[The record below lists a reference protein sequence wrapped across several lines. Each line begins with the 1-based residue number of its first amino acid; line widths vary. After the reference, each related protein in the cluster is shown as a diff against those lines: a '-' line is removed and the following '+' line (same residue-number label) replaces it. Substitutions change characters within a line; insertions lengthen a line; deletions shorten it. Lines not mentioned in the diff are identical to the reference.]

1 VDDIQEAE
9 MLRLLIVWLITFG
22 LWQAAYAQVA
32 DNPHADKAGRKAQ
45 QAVKS
50 HNPHS
55 DKAKAL
61 ADQAAQSVKP
71 GVSKEQERLNSDMG
85 LSPAEKQ
92 EAASKPGGRLS
103 PSERVYIF
111 VSSSMPMEALR
122 RYASDLDRL
131 ADPNIVMVLR
141 GFVGGMKR
149 FKPTGDFIGQVLRKD
164 EACEPGKQQCE
175 AYQAGIQ
182 IDPMLFRKYGIKQV
196 PAVVYVPQVQVADS
210 DDKAGSQTDGRDYSV
225 VYGDA
230 SLGYV
235 LGMVG
240 RECGWSLVDEVAEM
254 LK

>member
-1 VDDIQEAE
+1 VDGIQEAE
-9 MLRLLIVWLITFG
+9 MLRLLTALLITSV

-50 HNPHS
+50 QNPHS
-55 DKAKAL
+55 GKAKAI
-61 ADQAAQSVKP
+61 AGEAAQSVKP
-71 GVSKEQERLNSDMG
+71 GVNKEQGRLTSEMG
-85 LSPAEKQ
+85 LSPVDSQ
-92 EAASKPGGRLS
+92 EAAKPGRLS
-103 PSERVYIF
+103 QSERVYIF
-111 VSSSMPMEALR
+111 VSASMPMTALR

-164 EACEPGKQQCE
+164 EACELGKEQCE

-182 IDPMLFRKYGIKQV
+182 IDPMLFRKYGITQV
-196 PAVVYVPQVQVADS
+196 PAVVFVPKVQALDYG
-210 DDKAGSQTDGRDYSV
+210 DGAGSEAEVGEYYV

-235 LGMVG
+235 LGVIG
-240 RECGWSLVDEVAEM
+240 RDRGLNWGSLLAQ
-254 LK
+254 

>member
-45 QAVKS
+45 QTVKS
-50 HNPHS
+50 ENPHA

-61 ADQAAQSVKP
+61 AGQAAQSVKP
-71 GVSKEQERLNSDMG
+71 GVSKEQGRLSSDMG
-85 LSPAEKQ
+85 LSPADRQK
-92 EAASKPGGRLS
+92 AASKPGRLS
-103 PSERVYIF
+103 QSERVYIF
-111 VSSSMPMEALR
+111 VSSSMPMAALR

-164 EACEPGKQQCE
+164 EACDPGKQQCE

-196 PAVVYVPQVQVADS
+196 PAVVYVPQVQVADLG
-210 DDKAGSQTDGRDYSV
+210 DGAGGQADGGDYCV

-235 LGMVG
+235 LGVIG
-240 RECGWSLVDEVAEM
+240 REWGRGLGDN
-254 LK
+254 